1 MAKGRRRRIKTAKP
15 RAAAAPKRAKGGR
28 KPAAPTMTS
37 ALASLTEARNHLV
50 TQRDALDGQIAVIE
64 RALADLGGAAPRARI
79 SVRAAKRPTG
89 RGRRGGRR
97 PGALKDRIA
106 AVLATRKGPMAVKD
120 ITAAVMKT
128 GYKTQN
134 KTLAKS
140 VGIALTQM
148 PEVAKVRRGTFKL
161 K

>member
-1 MAKGRRRRIKTAKP
+1 MAKGRRRRIKVAKP
-15 RAAAAPKRAKGGR
+15 RAATAPKRAKGGR
-28 KPAAPTMTS
+28 KPAAPPMTS

-64 RALADLGGAAPRARI
+64 RALTDLGGASPRAKI
-79 SVRAAKRPTG
+79 SARAAQRPTG

-97 PGALKDRIA
+97 PGSLKDRIA
-106 AVLATRKGPMAVKD
+106 SVLAGKGAMAVKD